1 MTKSAGSVVN
11 VSPRR
16 TRKRSHHAKPRSE
29 GSRQMV
35 DLIADAR
42 CEKAAVLS
50 HLVDRALATQHHAL
64 PVVTRFVFMGVLW
77 VTWQLQS
84 LGTAASSPAQ
94 GTVKWLG
101 GRPPVR
107 QTGRDVA
114 ELHYVVDAA
123 VCAAV
128 VFDDHVALDD
138 GVPRARTSAVRG
150 CRTTLECV
158 AFFRKHKAP
167 VELFSSAVQALRV
180 AFLSSART
188 CGRV

>member
-1 MTKSAGSVVN
+1 MQSRGLRGADKWSTSL
-11 VSPRR
+11 RM
-16 TRKRSHHAKPRSE
+16 HAVK
-29 GSRQMV
+29 
-35 DLIADAR
+35 
-42 CEKAAVLS
+42 KAAVLS
-50 HLVDRALATQHHAL
+50 HLVGLALATQHHTL

-84 LGTAASSPAQ
+84 LGTAASSPAR

-123 VCAAV
+123 MCAV

-138 GVPRARTSAVRG
+138 GVPRARTSAVRA

-158 AFFRKHKAP
+158 AFFRKHKAL
-167 VELFSSAVQALRV
+167 VKLFSSTV